1 MRILVI
7 NQSDLS
13 GGAAIA
19 ASRLCKGLEQ
29 LYGDVETFFS
39 VGLKLSSDPN
49 VFCTRKNFVEQYVEM
64 LVNRVTSML
73 GLQYFWF
80 PFSTTRILRQVRK
93 VKPHIIYLRNIHG
106 GYFKTSLLKNLSSFA
121 PIVWTLSDM
130 WSFTGHCAHS
140 FGDMS
145 WNRLESGCPDRK
157 IYPAIGINTGKWL
170 LRRKRHIYQQTNITI
185 VTPSRWLYR
194 LAKQTPVFKGKE
206 ILQIYNG
213 FDLKLFKP
221 KNKHACRADLGIPAS
236 AKVLMFSADRLKK
249 NSFKGGQDLIEI
261 LASIDKKTSET
272 IHLLIAGQQSPSRLP
287 SFRKLFVHHLGYVE
301 NEEVMTKCYSAS
313 DLLIYPTRADNLP
326 NILIEA
332 ISCGTPCVTFGVGGC
347 GEIIQNRVN
356 GFVVTPFDID
366 KFASFTVDA
375 LGSNEALKTMSQN
388 ARKIAEEKFT
398 LEKMCHN
405 YYRLFSRLAAGGCV

>member
-19 ASRLCKGLEQ
+19 AFRLCKGLER
-29 LYGDVETFFS
+29 LYGDVETFFL
-39 VGLKLSSDPN
+39 VGLKISSEPN
-49 VFCTRKNFVEQYVEM
+49 VFCTRKNFVEHYIEM
-64 LVNRVTSML
+64 LVNRVTNML
-73 GLQYFWF
+73 GFQYFWF
-80 PFSTTRILRQVRK
+80 PFSTKRILQHVKK
-93 VKPHIIYLRNIHG
+93 VKPHIIYLCNIHG

-145 WNRLESGCPDRK
+145 WKRLESGCPDRK
-157 IYPAIGINTGKWL
+157 IYPAIGIDTGKWL

-213 FDLKLFKP
+213 FDLELFKP
-221 KNKHACRADLGIPAS
+221 KNKGACRAELGIPANT
-236 AKVLMFSADRLKK
+236 KVLMFSADRLKK
-249 NSFKGGQDLIEI
+249 NPFKGGQDLIRI
-261 LASIDKKTSET
+261 LCSIDKQAREDM
-272 IHLLIAGQQSPSRLP
+272 HLLITGQENPPRLP
-287 SFRKLFVHHLGYVE
+287 LFQKLFVRHLGYIKT
-301 NEEVMTKCYSAS
+301 EELMSSCYSAS
-313 DLLIYPTRADNLP
+313 DLLLYPTRADNLP

-332 ISCGTPCVTFGVGGC
+332 ISCGTPCVTFDIGGC

-366 KFASFTVDA
+366 KFASLTVDT

-405 YYRLFSRLAAGGCV
+405 YYRLFSRFAAGCGV